1 MKILDLIAIV
11 SMGFIAFF
19 LGCSTYLLN
28 SLRQHHR
35 FIIGNLKEINAQ
47 YLLGFEVVT
56 NEIQKLE
63 ERVAELEFARHD

>member
-1 MKILDLIAIV
+1 MLDVVAIV
-11 SMGFIAFF
+11 AMGFVAFF

-28 SLRQHHR
+28 TIRQHHR

-56 NEIQKLE
+56 NDMRKLE
-63 ERVAELEFARHD
+63 ERMTELERTHGD

>member
-1 MKILDLIAIV
+1 MPMLDVIAII

-28 SLRQHHR
+28 TIRQHR
-35 FIIGNLKEINAQ
+35 RLIIGNLKEINAQ